1 MPGHPWGHRPSEG
14 LPPAPGAGGG
24 ACLEDVEADGMA
36 LAVLAVLV
44 QSDADTAGAWA
55 LRDRQGEAR
64 VARVGGKVP
73 AAPCCLAGS
82 PGAPQLHGLPLAGGQ
97 GLPRGRAPGRRL
109 EGTVRERHTGG
120 RLAARSRPAHCR
132 PRTHTHLQEAAQAA
146 LPFPQLQAS
155 GEQPR
160 ALPCPSHLRET
171 LPLEKTRSRNC
182 PGTSFRKVLGTAR

>member
-1 MPGHPWGHRPSEG
+1 
-14 LPPAPGAGGG
+14 
-24 ACLEDVEADGMA
+24 MA
-36 LAVLAVLV
+36 LGVLAVLT
-44 QSDADTAGAWA
+44 QGDTDTAGAWA
-55 LRDRQGEAR
+55 LRDRQGEAG

-82 PGAPQLHGLPLAGGQ
+82 PGAPQLHGLPLARGQ

-109 EGTVRERHTGG
+109 DGTARERHTGG
-120 RLAARSRPAHCR
+120 RLLARSGPAPWAANTRKSPGRCPG
-132 PRTHTHLQEAAQAA
+132 PRSPFLSRA
-146 LPFPQLQAS
+146 LG

-160 ALPCPSHLRET
+160 APPCPSHLRET